1 MNALQKTA
9 LVFTVIGAI
18 NWGLIGLFN
27 FNLVDSLFG
36 QNSFLSMLIYIVVGI
51 AGLINIML
59 FFTDLNIK
67 RVAKLLY
74 FKWGHMSIFS
84 INFNNDFFTIFNI
97 GISCKE
103 SE

>member
-67 RVAKLLY
+67 DKLLY
-74 FKWGHMSIFS
+74 FKCGHMSIFS
-84 INFNNDFFTIFNI
+84 INFNTIFYHF
-97 GISCKE
+97 
-103 SE
+103 